1 MRIDFLKIKYINVVL
16 AFSRNKKDFYPN
28 AKFFIL
34 FILFFLGGSIREH
47 AKLVVQSELG
57 SPSDGRGGA
66 QFD

>member
-1 MRIDFLKIKYINVVL
+1 M
-16 AFSRNKKDFYPN
+16 
-28 AKFFIL
+28 L
-34 FILFFLGGSIREH
+34 FILFFLGSRIREH

>member
-1 MRIDFLKIKYINVVL
+1 MRADFLKIKYINEVL

>member
-1 MRIDFLKIKYINVVL
+1 MKYINVVL

-28 AKFFIL
+28 AKFFY
-34 FILFFLGGSIREH
+34 FIYTLFLGGRIREH
-47 AKLVVQSELG
+47 AELVVQSELG